1 MLLKYFLVGVFCVTQ
16 PTADCVRVAGSVPYD
31 TLQSCTLALDNF
43 EVLMKQK
50 DPTFSTTMTCVS
62 AYPIPEDQASI

>member
-31 TLQSCTLALDNF
+31 TLQSCALASNNF
-43 EVLMKQK
+43 ETLMKQK
-50 DPTFSTTMTCVS
+50 NPTYTTAMTCVS
-62 AYPIPEDQASI
+62 AYPIPEDQVSI

>member
-31 TLQSCTLALDNF
+31 TLQSCTLASNNF
-43 EVLMKQK
+43 ETLMKQK

>member
-31 TLQSCTLALDNF
+31 TLQSCTLASNNF
-43 EVLMKQK
+43 ETLMQQK
-50 DPTFSTTMTCVS
+50 DPTFQMSMTCVS

>member
-31 TLQSCTLALDNF
+31 TLQSCALASDNF
-43 EVLMKQK
+43 ETLMKQK
-50 DPTFSTTMTCVS
+50 NPTYTTAMTCVS
-62 AYPIPEDQASI
+62 AYPIPNDQVSI